1 MFIVSKEEK
10 LAANIELERQKLEL
24 LQVDKQAAVL
34 FKQSQ

>member
-10 LAANIELERQKLEL
+10 LSANIELRREKPEL

-34 FKQSQ
+34 FEENQ